1 MTTLLENGLPASY
14 LMDAVK
20 GPLVTKTRDEVKH
33 LTPDTRHSALKQQK
47 ENETMKT
54 MKLIILTCAGLL
66 LAIVLPIG
74 AMAQTE
80 TLPVLKAA
88 DLAPTEL
95 LTGFDFAVDDVVPT
109 DGFYGIFT
117 VRGMYGSV
125 QARGVAM
132 LRVRAAEMQAL
143 ARLEETT
150 RREAIV
156 EGAKDSAQQTRHA
169 AGQTIR
175 DPAGTV
181 ERAPES
187 VGKLFSRV
195 GGKVEKRVEKVTG
208 AGDGSA
214 PSEHRDGIAKT
225 RRSLAQKLGVD
236 PYTDN
241 PLLSAKLDQV
251 ARWERAGSLALAV
264 GTSGGSIWAGI
275 ATKTLNVVWT
285 MTPEEVRAAN
295 EKRLTSLAPG
305 ATADEIRAF
314 LRNPAFTP
322 TMQTLLVDQLEQF
335 AVSRGCDSFVRLAGM
350 MENYDQARFLVAA
363 TGLLAT
369 YHQRVAPLSS
379 LESRGWLA
387 VGLTSTGLLILPVPV
402 DCLAWTDKFVEFRNR
417 SDLHASRREILITG
431 SATSRTRQE
440 LSARG
445 WTLRERFQQADPGRG
460 R

>member
-1 MTTLLENGLPASY
+1 
-14 LMDAVK
+14 
-20 GPLVTKTRDEVKH
+20 
-33 LTPDTRHSALKQQK
+33 
-47 ENETMKT
+47 MKT
-54 MKLIILTCAGLL
+54 KLIMPAYAALL
-66 LAIVLPIG
+66 LAIVSPIW

-80 TLPVLKAA
+80 APPVLKAS
-88 DLAPTEL
+88 DLAAAEL
-95 LTGFDFAVDDVVPT
+95 LSGVDFTVDDVVPT
-109 DGFYGIFT
+109 DGFYGTFT
-117 VRGMYGSV
+117 VRGAYGSV

-150 RREAIV
+150 RAEAV
-156 EGAKDSAQQTRHA
+156 AEGAKDSTEQTLRA

-175 DPAGTV
+175 DPVGTV

-187 VGKLFSRV
+187 VGRLFSRL
-195 GGKVEKRVEKVTG
+195 GGKIEKSVEKLTG
-208 AGDGSA
+208 TGDGSVSSGQ
-214 PSEHRDGIAKT
+214 PDGIAKA

-251 ARWERAGSLALAV
+251 AKWHRAGSLALSV
-264 GTSGGSIWAGI
+264 GTGAASIWAGI
-275 ATKTLNVVWT
+275 ATKTLTLVWT

-295 EKRLTSLAPG
+295 EKRLASLAPR
-305 ATADEIRAF
+305 ASAEEIRVF

-322 TMQTLLVDQLEQF
+322 TMQTLFVDQLELF
-335 AVSRGCDSFVRLAGM
+335 AVPRSSDSLVRGPRGCESLIRLAGQ

-363 TGLLAT
+363 IGLLTA

-379 LESRGWLA
+379 VESRGRLA
-387 VGLTSTGLLILPVPV
+387 VGLTPVGLLVLAAPV
-402 DCLAWTDKFVEFRNR
+402 DCLAWTDKLVEFGNR

-431 SATSRTRQE
+431 TATSRTRQE

-445 WTLRERFQQADPGRG
+445 WKTRERF
-460 R
+460 

>member
-1 MTTLLENGLPASY
+1 
-14 LMDAVK
+14 
-20 GPLVTKTRDEVKH
+20 
-33 LTPDTRHSALKQQK
+33 
-47 ENETMKT
+47 MKT
-54 MKLIILTCAGLL
+54 MKRIMLTYAALL
-66 LAIVLPIG
+66 LAIVFPVWAI
-74 AMAQTE
+74 AQTE
-80 TLPVLKAA
+80 APPVLKAA
-88 DLAPTEL
+88 DLAPAEL
-95 LTGFDFAVDDVVPT
+95 LTGLDFTVDDVVPT

-117 VRGMYGSV
+117 VRGASGSV

-150 RREAIV
+150 RAEAV
-156 EGAKDSAQQTRHA
+156 VGGAKDSAEQTARA

-175 DPAGTV
+175 DPIGTV
-181 ERAPES
+181 ERTPDS
-187 VGKLFSRV
+187 VGRLFSRL
-195 GGKVEKRVEKVTG
+195 GGKLQKGVEKVTG
-208 AGDGSA
+208 TGDGSA
-214 PSEHRDGIAKT
+214 SSDQPEGFGKA

-251 ARWERAGSLALAV
+251 AKWERAGSLALSV
-264 GTSGGSIWAGI
+264 GTSGASIWAGI
-275 ATKTLNVVWT
+275 ATKTLTIVWT

-305 ATADEIRAF
+305 ASDEEIRVF

-322 TMQTLLVDQLEQF
+322 TTQTLFVDQLEQF
-335 AVSRGCDSFVRLAGM
+335 AVPRGSDSLVRAPRGCESLVRLAGK

-369 YHQRVAPLSS
+369 YHHRAAPLSS
-379 LESRGWLA
+379 VESRGRLA
-387 VGLTSTGLLILPVPV
+387 VGLTSPGLLVLAAPV
-402 DCLAWTDKFVEFRNR
+402 DCLAWTDKLVEFGNR
-417 SDLHASRREILITG
+417 SDFRASRREILITG

-445 WTLRERFQQADPGRG
+445 WALRERFK
-460 R
+460 